1 MKECDDNLEKCC
13 LEKKIDLLILFK
25 HQSFYIC
32 ILIKAKAFKFVE
44 WYVERSINFI
54 VFLPN

>member
-1 MKECDDNLEKCC
+1 MTIMRSVTW
-13 LEKKIDLLILFK
+13 KKIDLLILFK
-25 HQSFYIC
+25 HKSFYIC

-44 WYVERSINFI
+44 WYVERSINFN